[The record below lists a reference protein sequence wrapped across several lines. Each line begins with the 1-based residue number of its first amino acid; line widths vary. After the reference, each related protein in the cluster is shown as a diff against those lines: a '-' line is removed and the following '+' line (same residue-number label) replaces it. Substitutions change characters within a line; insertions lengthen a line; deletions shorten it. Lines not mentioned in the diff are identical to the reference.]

1 MRVPRLL
8 AGIACALA
16 LLSGCATP
24 TQRTPSAPGEP
35 KIALEQLDRWQAR
48 GRIGISGP
56 NGGGSGSFEWQQ
68 RADAANVQ
76 IRGPVGI
83 GSVRLQVTGDASHP
97 ELQLQTGDGATLQSD
112 AAWSEL
118 ESRLGA
124 VLPAGN
130 LRYWLLG
137 LAAPGEHEWHPVN
150 EAGEVTLEQQGWRID
165 YQRYSEDAGAK
176 VPVRL
181 RATSGDARVRIVVD
195 RWQLGE

>member
-1 MRVPRLL
+1 MRALRLL
-8 AGIACALA
+8 SAIVCTLT
-16 LLSGCATP
+16 LLGGCATP
-24 TQRTPSAPGEP
+24 KGAPGAP
-35 KIALEQLDRWQAR
+35 GAPTIALEQLDRWQAR

-56 NGGGSGSFEWQQ
+56 SGGGSGSFEWQQ
-68 RADAANVQ
+68 RADTATVQ

-83 GSVRLQVTGDASHP
+83 GSVRLQVSGDASHP

-124 VLPAGN
+124 PLPAGN

-137 LAAPGEHEWHPVN
+137 LAAPGAHEWRPAS
-150 EAGEVTLEQQGWRID
+150 EAGEMTLEQQGWRID
-165 YQRYSEDAGAK
+165 YQRYSADAGARL
-176 VPVRL
+176 PVRL

-195 RWQLGE
+195 RWRLDE